1 LKHVW
6 ERKGAKNRNYI
17 IEGGVNE
24 LRNMFNIVV
33 LFLLLGGFWYGYG
46 KDIQESGW
54 KAGVESVASDVRSF
68 LNKPEVS
75 NAVEKLNSGVSE
87 LIVKSTDTLNNV
99 TEKDLPESEK
109 VKKPDLEAPA
119 DSSFSVRNIE
129 LGDTKDS
136 VEKKAGEAKRHTLNE
151 YGVDW
156 FAYHENY
163 QNFFMVGYDSKDKVV
178 GLYTNQDLISSKQG
192 IKRGTPK
199 ETVTEKLGNPVTKL
213 RKGTVFYQI
222 QNNSEYDMFEMD
234 KSYVTIFYDKH
245 EDNTVTSIQIIS
257 AELEKQKR
265 SYFADASPELKK
277 GFEYQLF
284 DLTNASRVNHDL
296 SVLSWD
302 KQVKVTAQDHSADMA
317 VHKYFNH
324 TNLKGESPFD
334 RMEEDNITFRMA
346 GENLAAGQ
354 NSSIFAHE
362 GLMNSLGHREN
373 KLQKEFASLG
383 VGVAFEE
390 DGKPYYT
397 ENYLK
402 K

>member
-1 LKHVW
+1 MNDL
-6 ERKGAKNRNYI
+6 RK
-17 IEGGVNE
+17 
-24 LRNMFNIVV
+24 LFNIVV
-33 LFLLLGGFWYGYG
+33 LLLLLGGFWYGYG
-46 KDIQESGW
+46 KDIQESGF
-54 KAGVESVASDVRSF
+54 KAGVRSFASDVRS
-68 LNKPEVS
+68 LINGPEVS
-75 NAVEKLNSGVSE
+75 TALDKLNTGVNYLIGE
-87 LIVKSTDTLNNV
+87 LTETLDNASKEEQPE
-99 TEKDLPESEK
+99 TEQ
-109 VKKPDLEAPA
+109 VKKPTLEAPA
-119 DSSFSVRNIE
+119 EASFSVRNIE
-129 LGDTKDS
+129 IGDTKAS
-136 VEKKAGEAKRHTLNE
+136 VEKLAGEAKRQTRNE

-163 QNFFMVGYDSKDKVV
+163 QNFFMVAYDADDKVV

-199 ETVTEKLGNPVTKL
+199 EAVTEKLGDPVTKL
-213 RKGTVFYQI
+213 LKGNVYYQI
-222 QNNSEYDMFEMD
+222 RSDGEYDMFEMD

-245 EDNTVTSIQIIS
+245 EKNTVTSIQIID
-257 AELEKQKR
+257 AKLEKQK
-265 SYFADASPELKK
+265 SAYFAEASPELKN

-317 VHKYFNH
+317 VNQYFNH
-324 TNLKGESPFD
+324 TNLEGESPFD
-334 RMEEDNITFRMA
+334 RMEDDKITFRMA

-362 GLMNSLGHREN
+362 GLMNSIGHREN
-373 KLQKEFASLG
+373 KLQKDFESLG

-390 DGKPYYT
+390 NAKPYYT